1 MESLGPS
8 EGRSAPEPTPRR
20 EALRLIIEVFR
31 NGQQAAA
38 DLRERV
44 DGLTPGQLEKELES
58 IEISMLS
65 QISRIC
71 NVFEENH
78 QTLQRQ

>member
-1 MESLGPS
+1 MESPGHPD
-8 EGRSAPEPTPRR
+8 GRMAPEPTPRR

-38 DLRERV
+38 DLRDRV
-44 DGLTPGQLEKELES
+44 DGLTPSQLEKELEG
-58 IEISMLS
+58 IEASMLS

-71 NVFEENH
+71 NVFEETH
-78 QTLQRQ
+78 TTLQRQ

>member
-1 MESLGPS
+1 MEFSGHPD
-8 EGRSAPEPTPRR
+8 GRYAPELTPRR

-38 DLRERV
+38 ELRERV
-44 DGLTPGQLEKELES
+44 DGLTPGQLESELES
-58 IEISMLS
+58 IEVSMLS

-71 NVFEENH
+71 NVFEETH
-78 QTLQRQ
+78 GTLQRQ

>member
-1 MESLGPS
+1 MDTPGPP

-44 DGLTPGQLEKELES
+44 DGLTPGQLEKELEN

-71 NVFEENH
+71 EVFEESH
-78 QTLQRQ
+78 HTLQRQ